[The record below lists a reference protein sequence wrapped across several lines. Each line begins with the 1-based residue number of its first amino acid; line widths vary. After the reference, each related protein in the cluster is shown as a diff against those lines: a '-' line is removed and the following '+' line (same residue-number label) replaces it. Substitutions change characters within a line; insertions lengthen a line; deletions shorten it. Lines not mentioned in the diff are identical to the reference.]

1 MRARVRPSY
10 DVTCVVSRPQIR
22 QYGRYG
28 EYESRS
34 AEPAGGLP
42 VSVIVAGVGT
52 HLVRALRVIW
62 ETWIDSAPYFAG
74 WYWTGPGTIYRRTP
88 R

>member
-1 MRARVRPSY
+1 MNSAY
-10 DVTCVVSRPQIR
+10 DIVEASST
-22 QYGRYG
+22 
-28 EYESRS
+28 
-34 AEPAGGLP
+34 EPASGLP
-42 VSVIVAGVGT
+42 VSVIAAAVET

-62 ETWIDSAPYFAG
+62 EAWIDSAPYFAG